1 MIAAALGGSML
12 VVRGI
17 ASRAAQLSMEDD
29 LRAAE
34 ADIRHELEDRSGS
47 LRRVAEALARIPAS
61 VARIE
66 RAQAGH
72 DRAALMDQADEFRRQ
87 LLSEW
92 VILTDAHG
100 VLQAWS
106 ERPDKFGNELSGALV
121 GLPLGGGTGEGVWL
135 EPEQDGPRLY
145 QAVSVPL
152 RIGDRSPPIGV
163 LIATLPVNT
172 ELADTLKRNTGN
184 EIVFFARDSL
194 DRPIPLVRTM
204 PVDDAVVR
212 ALGEDTTVTQI
223 RLAAGGERWVGSVG
237 ALRTAGGYPVA
248 GFVGLQSQSR
258 ELAPYVRLQRA
269 ITVALGGD
277 LLLALLSTA
286 VIVRRITRPV
296 VQLAAATRRVIE
308 GDYSAAIEV
317 DSPDEIGELGR
328 AFRRMQE
335 ELREKQ
341 RLVDF
346 LSAGRALSRGAEA
359 APDSPIAAGVPAGM
373 APLAPG
379 TVLAGRYELKEVL
392 GSGGMGV
399 VYRARDRELGEV
411 VAVKTLHPGFARA
424 DPHMLERFKQ
434 EIRLARRI
442 THRNVVRIHDLG
454 EESGN
459 YFITMEH
466 VEGTSLDQLIQRR
479 GRLPVDVTL
488 AIGKQLCRA
497 LEVAHEAG
505 VIQRDI
511 KPQNL
516 VVDPAGFL
524 KVMDFGIARLAEERS
539 RGQPPLT
546 IAGMVVGTPEY
557 MAPEQLLGEE
567 VDGRAD
573 VYAAGAVLFECLTG
587 KRVFTAPSVMALIGK
602 QLEQEPP
609 DPRSLNPDIP
619 ESLAQAVI
627 RALAKDRARRWP
639 TAAAFRQALEAVPV
653 PEGITAGS

>member
-1 MIAAALGGSML
+1 ML

-17 ASRAAQLSMEDD
+17 ASRAALLRMQDD

-34 ADIRHELEDRSGS
+34 ADIRHELEDRSRS
-47 LRRVAEALARIPAS
+47 LRRVAEALARIPAN

-66 RAQAGH
+66 RALAGH

-87 LLSEW
+87 LLCEW
-92 VILTDAHG
+92 VILTDDHG
-100 VLQAWS
+100 MLQAWS

-121 GLPLGGGTGEGVWL
+121 GLPLGGDTGEGVWL
-135 EPEQDGPRLY
+135 ELEADGPRLY
-145 QAVSVPL
+145 QVVSVPL
-152 RIGDRSPPIGV
+152 RIGDNSPPVGV
-163 LIATLPVNT
+163 LIATMPLNA

-194 DRPIPLVRTM
+194 DRAIPLVRTI
-204 PVDDAVVR
+204 PVDDALVR
-212 ALGEDTTVTQI
+212 ALGGDTTVTQI

-308 GDYSAAIEV
+308 GDYSTAIEV
-317 DSPDEIGELGR
+317 DSPDEIGQLGR

-346 LSAGRALSRGAEA
+346 LSAGRALSRGTEA
-359 APDSPIAAGVPAGM
+359 APVSPIAAGVPAGV

-379 TVLAGRYELKEVL
+379 TLLAGRYELTEVL

-411 VAVKTLHPGFARA
+411 VAVKTLHAGFARA
-424 DPHMLERFKQ
+424 DPQMLERFKQ

-466 VEGTSLDQLIQRR
+466 VEGASLDQLIRRR

-505 VIQRDI
+505 VIHRDI

-524 KVMDFGIARLAEERS
+524 KVMDFGIARLAEERA

-573 VYAAGAVLFECLTG
+573 IYAAGAVLFECLTG
-587 KRVFTAPSVMALIGK
+587 KRVFTAPSVMALIGQ

-609 DPRSLNPDIP
+609 DPRSLNRDIP
-619 ESLAQAVI
+619 EALAQAVI

-639 TAAAFRQALEAVPV
+639 TAAAFRQALEAVAV
-653 PEGITAGS
+653 PAPSAAGA

>member
-17 ASRAAQLSMEDD
+17 ASRAATLSMEDD

-34 ADIRHELEDRSGS
+34 ADIRHELEDRSRS
-47 LRRVAEALARIPAS
+47 LRRVAEALARLPAN

-66 RAQAGH
+66 RALGDH
-72 DRAALMDQADEFRRQ
+72 DRAALVDQADEFRRQ
-87 LLSEW
+87 LLCEW

-121 GLPLGGGTGEGVWL
+121 GLPLGGGAGEGVWL
-135 EPEQDGPRLY
+135 EPEAEGPRLY
-145 QAVSVPL
+145 QVVSVPL
-152 RIGDRSPPIGV
+152 RIGDLAPPVGV
-163 LIATLPVNT
+163 LIATLPLNAA
-172 ELADTLKRNTGN
+172 LADTLKRNTGN

-194 DRPIPLVRTM
+194 DRPIPLVRTV
-204 PVDDAVVR
+204 PVDDVLVR

-223 RLAAGGERWVGSVG
+223 QLAAGGERWLGSVG

-335 ELREKQ
+335 ELGEKQ

-346 LSAGRALSRGAEA
+346 LSAARSLSRGPD
-359 APDSPIAAGVPAGM
+359 APVSPITGVPAGV
-373 APLAPG
+373 APLATG

-392 GSGGMGV
+392 GSGGMGT
-399 VYRARDRELGEV
+399 VYRARDLELGEM

-424 DPHMLERFKQ
+424 DPVMLERFKQ

-454 EESGN
+454 EEGGN

-466 VEGTSLDQLIQRR
+466 VEGTSLDQLIHRR

-505 VIQRDI
+505 VIHRDI

-516 VVDPAGFL
+516 VVDPSGFL
-524 KVMDFGIARLAEERS
+524 KVMDFGIARLAEDQP
-539 RGQPPLT
+539 RGKPPLT
-546 IAGMVVGTPEY
+546 IAGMVVGTPAY

-587 KRVFTAPSVMALIGK
+587 KRVFSAPSVLALISK
-602 QLEQEPP
+602 QLDQEPP
-609 DPRSLNPDIP
+609 DPRSQNPEIP
-619 ESLAQAVI
+619 EALAQAVR
-627 RALAKDRARRWP
+627 RALARDRAQRWP
-639 TAAAFRQALEAVPV
+639 TAAAFREALEAVPASERV
-653 PEGITAGS
+653 TAG